1 MVQKPVLLLDSTVG
15 PIALY
20 ATQTPNSSS
29 CSGGIDSVLYAT
41 PLFSGLNPDKPILD
55 LNSDGDFDNKDSGVG
70 KELEFAINDLTVL
83 ANRYF
88 ASLRDQSSVEGD
100 TSGTRAYVSE
110 IVNTELESK
119 RLGRVGW
126 NEMQDE

>member
-1 MVQKPVLLLDSTVG
+1 M
-15 PIALY
+15 
-20 ATQTPNSSS
+20 
-29 CSGGIDSVLYAT
+29 LYAT

-70 KELEFAINDLTVL
+70 KELEFAINDLSVM